1 MPWSTSVAGRTTYEH
16 SGHWGVGGPHPT
28 APLFVLSHRP
38 APGISERQTLVTTGI
53 ADAMAAA
60 REAAGYKD
68 VAVMGGGALASALE
82 ADLVDEVILHQ
93 VPVLLG
99 GGRSFFH
106 GLPKHV
112 RLRQLETIVAPGVT
126 HLRYEVVR

>member
-1 MPWSTSVAGRTTYEH
+1 MSRVFSAHAVSVDGAMP
-16 SGHWGVGGPHPT
+16 P
-28 APLFVLSHRP
+28 
-38 APGISERQTLVTTGI
+38 
-53 ADAMAAA
+53 A

-82 ADLVDEVILHQ
+82 ADLVDGVILHQ
-93 VPVLLG
+93 APVLLG

-106 GLPKHV
+106 ELPKHV